1 MALPFLPCVCYLLVM
16 ALKTIKEVIERAET
30 WPKEDQDELLEYA
43 REIEARR
50 TGVYV
55 MTGEE
60 RVAIERA
67 RRSVLVKEE
76 DVQAFWKRH
85 RIP

>member
-1 MALPFLPCVCYLLVM
+1 MVPKNV
-16 ALKTIKEVIERAET
+16 KEVIERAET
-30 WPKEDQDELLEYA
+30 WPKEDQDELVEYA

-55 MTGEE
+55 MTDDE
-60 RVAIERA
+60 RAAIERA
-67 RRSVLVKEE
+67 RRSPLATEE

-85 RIP
+85 GIL